1 MAIPTL
7 KTIALNETCQI
18 GVCANAI
25 TVQEI
30 TDADR
35 RGIGIKGDMQLIIRF
50 PGNRELR
57 VPVTM
62 DALFE
67 ANLDPSLTG

>member
-1 MAIPTL
+1 MAVPTL

-18 GVCANAI
+18 GECANAI

-30 TDADR
+30 TDAER
-35 RGIGIKGDMQLIIRF
+35 RSIGIKGDMQLIIRF
-50 PGNRELR
+50 SGNRKLQ

-62 DALFE
+62 DALSE
-67 ANLDPSLTG
+67 ADLGPR